1 MALAFG
7 AHNEAGALCLVGRGH
22 HIRERQQVE
31 IRGKGFIVTGG
42 GSGLGAATAR
52 RLVAGG
58 ARVLLI
64 DLNHEG
70 GTAVAAELGR
80 NALFVKADIS
90 DSASVERALARY
102 RDTFGPLY
110 GLINCAGVAP
120 AEKVLGREGPH
131 QLESFARTI
140 QINLIGAFNVVRL
153 AAACMAENTP
163 EDDGERG
170 VIINTASVAAF
181 DGQIGQAGYA
191 ASKGG
196 IVAMT
201 LPVARELAR
210 HGIRV
215 LAVAPGSMETPML
228 KSMPAEVQEALGKMV
243 PFPPRL
249 GRPEEFAALVT
260 HILENA
266 YLNGE
271 VIRLDGAIRM
281 AAK

>member
-1 MALAFG
+1 MQ
-7 AHNEAGALCLVGRGH
+7 
-22 HIRERQQVE
+22 IQD
-31 IRGKGFIVTGG
+31 KGFVVTGG

-58 ARVLLI
+58 ARVLLV
-64 DLNHEG
+64 DLNQDA
-70 GTAVAAELGR
+70 GTTLATELGR
-80 NALFVKADIS
+80 NAHFAKADIS
-90 DSASVERALARY
+90 DAASAEDALAAF
-102 RDTFGPLY
+102 RDTFGTLH

-131 QLESFARTI
+131 RLESFARTVN
-140 QINLIGAFNVVRL
+140 INLIGAFNMVRL
-153 AAACMAENTP
+153 GAACMAENMP
-163 EDDGERG
+163 DSDGERG

-196 IVAMT
+196 VVAMT
-201 LPVARELAR
+201 LPIARELAR

-215 LAVAPGSMETPML
+215 VAIAPGIMETPML
-228 KSMPAEVQEALGKMV
+228 KGMPTEVQDALGKMV
-243 PFPPRL
+243 PFPARL
-249 GRPEEFAALVT
+249 GRPDEFAGLVQ